1 MAEFSSVFFLYSE
14 CKVMCITNKLFLM
27 DGIDSLHMCRAQD
40 YEKEWVNEAAFGTD
54 TASLH
59 SGHQLT
65 RYFLKGAVDS
75 SMFFH
80 TDEIP
85 AKRK

>member
-54 TASLH
+54 TPADQILPQGSC
-59 SGHQLT
+59 G
-65 RYFLKGAVDS
+65 FLNVLP
-75 SMFFH
+75 H
-80 TDEIP
+80 
-85 AKRK
+85 